1 MTSNS
6 KSSGEDQLQ
15 ALLETVERLR
25 REKYSTLDAS
35 LVSELL
41 RMHADSGAGDGEI
54 ARGVEQAVERYL
66 AERG

>member
-15 ALLETVERLR
+15 SLLESVERLR
-25 REKYSTLDAS
+25 RDKYPTLDAN
-35 LVSELL
+35 LVSEIL

-54 ARGVEQAVERYL
+54 ARGVEQVVERYL
-66 AERG
+66 AERA